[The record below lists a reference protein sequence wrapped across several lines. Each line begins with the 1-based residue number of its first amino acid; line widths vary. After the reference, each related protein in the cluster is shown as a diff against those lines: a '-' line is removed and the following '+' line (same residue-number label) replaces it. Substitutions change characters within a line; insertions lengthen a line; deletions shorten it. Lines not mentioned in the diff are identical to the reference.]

1 VANHNLSK
9 IKAIVF
15 DLDDTLY
22 PQVAYKRSGFKAV
35 ASWLAEKRGID
46 SAETL
51 RALEAILKRF
61 GASYPNMFDRLV
73 ERLNLESGL
82 VPELVSVFIDHN
94 PQIDCF
100 EGIFPM
106 LERLKRTYHLGILT
120 DGRLSV
126 QMKKITALG
135 LENRVDS
142 ILCSDSMGLEKPA
155 PELYAWFE
163 NAFQLDGP
171 NLMYVGDNPA
181 KDFYGVNQRQWDTV
195 QVKTGE
201 RVEKKID
208 QEYQAKRAIPSVTD
222 LERMM
227 VCSGEIERFMA

>member
-1 VANHNLSK
+1 VANHSHTK

-22 PQVAYKRSGFKAV
+22 PQVEYKRSGFKAV
-35 ASWLAEKRGID
+35 ASWLADKRGFD
-46 SAETL
+46 SATVL
-51 RALEAILKRF
+51 RALEAILNQF

-73 ERLNLESGL
+73 ERLSLESGL
-82 VPELVSVFIDHN
+82 VPELVNVLIHHD

-100 EGIFPM
+100 EGVFP
-106 LERLKRTYHLGILT
+106 LLTRLKTKYRLGLLT

-126 QMKKITALG
+126 QTKKIAALG

-181 KDFYGVNQRQWDTV
+181 KDFYGANQRQWDTV

-201 RVEKKID
+201 GVEKRVD
-208 QEYQAKRAIPSVTD
+208 SEYQAKKTIPWVTD
-222 LERMM
+222 LERM
-227 VCSGEIERFMA
+227 VVGLCAIERSV